1 MTFSKLVATGAISLS
16 LALAGITTAS
26 AKDAGYVGVG
36 AIEWS
41 STVSGLPKYEAPT
54 WRLRGGVN
62 LNEHFALE
70 LHAAA
75 GGSEEEV
82 TGIEHE
88 LSYLAGAFL
97 KAQTSTARDMR
108 LYGLLGVSHAEVNH
122 INPFVEGDVRD
133 TGLSYG
139 IGLEVLLMGGF
150 SLKVDATR
158 YLDTSDQKLDA
169 IGAELGLRW

>member
-1 MTFSKLVATGAISLS
+1 MKLSKIVVAGAVSLTM
-16 LALAGITTAS
+16 AFAGVSTAA

-36 AIEWS
+36 AIQWS
-41 STVSGLPKYEAPT
+41 STVSGLPKYEATT
-54 WRLRGGVN
+54 WRLRGGIN

-88 LSYLAGAFL
+88 LHYLAGAFL
-97 KAQTSTARDMR
+97 KAQTATARDMR

-139 IGLEVLLMGGF
+139 VGLEVLLMGGF

-158 YLDTSDQKLDA
+158 YLDVSDQKLDA
-169 IGAELGLRW
+169 VGAELGLRW